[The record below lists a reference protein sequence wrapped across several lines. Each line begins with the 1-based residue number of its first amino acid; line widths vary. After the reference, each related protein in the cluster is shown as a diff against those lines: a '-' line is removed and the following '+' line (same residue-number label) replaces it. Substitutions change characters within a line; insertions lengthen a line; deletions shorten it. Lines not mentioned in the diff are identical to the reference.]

1 MKHALPV
8 ACFERRNSPLHSSL
22 PLPWGEGWGEG
33 VRTIREAE
41 PLHIDSAHPLTL
53 SLSPWER
60 GPDAPCLHT
69 SEALIEGEMVGGRG
83 LRGSSQK
90 RRQREEAA

>member
-1 MKHALPV
+1 MTRAL
-8 ACFERRNSPLHSSL
+8 AMTRDERRSSSLHGSL

-41 PLHIDSAHPLTL
+41 SLHIDSAHPLTL